1 MLIKLKRGWEM
12 RESEATPEQV
22 FLDRRRI
29 VQAMGMGALIAA
41 TGGFAASA
49 GAAAPPPDPSAG
61 LYPVKR
67 NDKYTLDRPITDEKL
82 STHYNNFYEF
92 TEDKDV
98 DADALPIRPW
108 TVQIDGMVEKP
119 MTIDIDDLLKRMQ
132 LEERLYRHRCVEAW
146 SMAVP
151 WSGFPLKDLVALAS
165 PLGSAKYVRFE
176 TFQDAEDRAG
186 TARVLV
192 SVALYR
198 RPDHGRG
205 DERTRLHGHRH
216 VWPSGAAPGRRA
228 AAPRDAVEIRLQI
241 GEVDRQGHLHRP
253 AAQDVLGSA
262 ASSEYGFWANINPDV
277 PHPRWSQAT
286 ERVLGQNERVPTLI
300 WNGYGEYV
308 AHMYDGLK
316 GERLFA

>member
-1 MLIKLKRGWEM
+1 MLIKAKRGWEM

-41 TGGFAASA
+41 TGGLAASA
-49 GAAAPPPDPSAG
+49 GATAPPPDPSAG

-67 NDKYTLDRPITDEKL
+67 SDKYTLDRPITDEKF

-92 TEDKDV
+92 TDDKDV

-151 WSGFPLKDLVALAS
+151 WSGFPLKDFVALAS

-176 TFQDAEDRAG
+176 SFQNAK
-186 TARVLV
+186 V
-192 SVALYR
+192 
-198 RPDHGRG
+198 
-205 DERTRLHGHRH
+205 
-216 VWPSGAAPGRRA
+216 APGQRA
-228 AAPRDAVEIRLQI
+228 FWYPWPYIEGLTMAEATNELAFMVTGMYGHPVPRQDGAPLRLATPWKYGFKSGKSIVKVTFTDQQPKTFW
-241 GEVDRQGHLHRP
+241 EALQ
-253 AAQDVLGSA
+253 
-262 ASSEYGFWANINPDV
+262 SSEYGFWANVNPDV

-308 AHMYDGLK
+308 AHIYDGLK